1 MDCPFCDSPQEKL
14 RQRFNAHKHG
24 KTSKGSQRYRCA
36 DCRRT
41 FTETFDTLYYRRQ
54 VTPEQVETIL
64 QAHAEGSSLR
74 GISRI
79 GKRAYGTIV
88 DIVRSASYKAQLIH
102 NEEVKDVECDQV
114 TGDEIWSF
122 VKKSKSD
129 AAQKT

>member
-1 MDCPFCDSPQEKL
+1 MPK
-14 RQRFNAHKHG
+14 
-24 KTSKGSQRYRCA
+24 
-36 DCRRT
+36 
-41 FTETFDTLYYRRQ
+41 
-54 VTPEQVETIL
+54 
-64 QAHAEGSSLR
+64 GSSLR

-79 GKRAYGTIV
+79 GKRAYCTIV

-114 TGDEIWSF
+114 TGDEMWSF